1 MKLQAEAYDQIILDL
16 GGVIL
21 DIDYGASVR
30 AFQSLGFED
39 FDNQY
44 SQARQSGI
52 FDDLECGR
60 IEPAEFRQWIRSRI
74 SVSEEAIDKAW
85 NSMLLG
91 LPPQRMLFL
100 EHLSSKKPL
109 YLLSNTNEIHIQAFE
124 RIIEDGVGLN
134 RFLSCFQE
142 VFYSSRIGKRKPNTS
157 TFQWVME
164 SNRMTPSR
172 TLFIDDSIQ
181 HVKGAQEAGLVSHLL
196 KPGEVLEEL
205 FL

>member
-91 LPPQRMLFL
+91 RTP
-100 EHLSSKKPL
+100 
-109 YLLSNTNEIHIQAFE
+109 IQ
-124 RIIEDGVGLN
+124 
-134 RFLSCFQE
+134 
-142 VFYSSRIGKRKPNTS
+142 
-157 TFQWVME
+157 
-164 SNRMTPSR
+164 
-172 TLFIDDSIQ
+172 
-181 HVKGAQEAGLVSHLL
+181 
-196 KPGEVLEEL
+196 
-205 FL
+205 